1 MTLFVPLFPSA
12 RFPVWVTVWV
22 KQKTRVKYP
31 DEYRF
36 STLAALLRHPDPLA
50 PRNKT
55 FSCLFYH
62 EACKDANLF
71 VFVSSVEDKFSICV
85 AIIKEHS
92 LLNGQF

>member
-36 STLAALLRHPDPLA
+36 STLATLLRHPDPLA
-50 PRNKT
+50 RRNKT

-62 EACKDANLF
+62 EACKNTNLF
-71 VFVSSVEDKFSICV
+71 VSSSSVEDKDSICT
-85 AIIKEHS
+85 AIDKE
-92 LLNGQF
+92 